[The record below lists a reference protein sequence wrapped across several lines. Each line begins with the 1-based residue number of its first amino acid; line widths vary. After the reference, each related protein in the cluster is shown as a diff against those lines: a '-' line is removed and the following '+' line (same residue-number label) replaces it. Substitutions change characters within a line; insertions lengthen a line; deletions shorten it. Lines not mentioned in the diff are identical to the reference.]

1 MRPGRLYDTL
11 SWGAAAAV
19 TGVLLVSWIHL
30 YALHVASIEP
40 GLLRQID
47 RKTIVSKLV
56 VEVIGFS
63 ALGIAILGVVFKT
76 WRRRAPILFQETIEV
91 LRTPAGASPAS
102 GGENAPPG
110 RVRRALGAAAR
121 EIAGGGMREC
131 EDAQQWVGHFLT
143 MWGFIGLF
151 VTTSLDAVVNRA
163 ADPLPLLHP
172 VRLLGNVTGVMF
184 MAGLTLAMGRRALL
198 PRARS
203 TSKLGDWTF
212 LISLWGA
219 GATGFV
225 VQWYADTASQRGT
238 AWSYILHLAF
248 VGLILAFAPWTKFI
262 HAVWRP
268 SWVLYRQLTA
278 DGDG

>member
-1 MRPGRLYDTL
+1 LRPGRLYGVL

-19 TGVLLVSWIHL
+19 TAVLVASWVDL
-30 YALHVASIEP
+30 YALHAASIEP
-40 GLLRQID
+40 GLIRQID
-47 RKTIVSKLV
+47 RKTIVPKFI

-63 ALGIAILGVVFKT
+63 AVGIAILGVAIKT
-76 WRRRAPILFQETIEV
+76 WRRSAPILLQETIEV
-91 LRTPAGASPAS
+91 LRTPAGAGPGS
-102 GGENAPPG
+102 GEGAPRG
-110 RVRRALGAAAR
+110 RVGRAFAAAAR

-143 MWGFIGLF
+143 MWGFVGLF

-172 VRLLGNVTGVMF
+172 VRLLGNVTGIMF
-184 MAGLTLAMGRRALL
+184 VAGLTLALARRALL
-198 PRARS
+198 SRARS

-225 VQWYADTASQRGT
+225 VQWYADNAAARGT
-238 AWSYILHLAF
+238 SWSYLIHLAF
-248 VGLILAFAPWTKFI
+248 IGLILAAAPWTKFI

-278 DGDG
+278 DGDR